1 MKEAVEAANSKV
13 QECIKIQ
20 RQWSIDKARL
30 EHTIRRL
37 ETEVED
43 AEQER
48 DSVLSSH
55 GRRTV
60 GSRRPTGTA
69 SRRAARDSWVT
80 EEMQQQQQ
88 QKQQQ
93 PLGVGRK
100 GDSNLFQDRNQDAAP
115 SSLSSRH
122 AAPSFFTQDD
132 NDEFQVRPRASLQ
145 RHQHVCPT

>member
-69 SRRAARDSWVT
+69 SKRAARDSWVT
-80 EEMQQQQQ
+80 EEMQQQ

-100 GDSNLFQDRNQDAAP
+100 GDSNHFQDRNQDAAP

-122 AAPSFFTQDD
+122 APPSFFTHDE
-132 NDEFQVRPRASLQ
+132 NDEFQVRRPRASLQ
-145 RHQHVCPT
+145 RHQHACPT